1 MVVTRSIFQIK
12 VYPRTSIDSSR
23 RVRQL
28 AHAVQGQIT
37 LSCGKRI
44 AKHMPA
50 IISSWIAGL
59 YDNDKTVSRAANESF
74 NHAFSSEEKQKNV
87 WRVYLS
93 SILEYCQ
100 DIIVKETPGTL
111 SDERTTSPDDASAKY
126 SRVVGTALLV
136 VTNLLGSCRSSCSMR
151 TEV

>member
-1 MVVTRSIFQIK
+1 MTRNLFQVK
-12 VYPRTSIDSSR
+12 VYPRTSIDSTR

-28 AHAVQGQIT
+28 AHALQGQIT

-50 IISSWIAGL
+50 IVFSWIAGL

-74 NHAFSSEEKQKNV
+74 NRAFSSEGKRRNV
-87 WRVYLS
+87 WRVYQS

-100 DIIVKETPGTL
+100 DVVVKETPLTL

-126 SRVVGTALLV
+126 SRVVGTAVLV
-136 VTNLLGSCRSSCSMR
+136 VTNLMGSCRPSCSMHIG
-151 TEV
+151 V